1 MNITTQALVLREVNY
16 KEADKILTVLTQK
29 EGKLTVRARGA
40 LRKGC
45 KYAAAAQTLTLSE
58 MTLFGNRGRWSLN
71 EAETMEQFLGLREDL
86 GKLALGHYF
95 AELLEAVSDED
106 SPNPALLTLGLN
118 SLYALSRGLCPDR
131 QIKAAFE
138 LRLLCLAGFRP
149 DVEACAV
156 CGCVTPESP
165 VISLLDGGLRCFSCG
180 GAAQAVPLCPDA
192 LAAMRYIL
200 DAEPK
205 RFLQFSLPPEAME
218 RLGRAAEAYLLAHL
232 DRGFG
237 TLDYWKRLL

>member
-16 KEADKILTVLTQK
+16 KEADKILTVLTRK

-45 KYAAAAQTLTLSE
+45 KYAAATQGLTLSE
-58 MTLFGNRGRWSLN
+58 MTIFGNRGRWSLN
-71 EAETMEQFLGLREDL
+71 EAETTEQFLGLREDL
-86 GKLALGHYF
+86 KKLALGHYF
-95 AELLEAVSDED
+95 AELLEALSDED

-118 SLYALSRGLCPDR
+118 SLYALSRGLYSDR

-149 DVEACAV
+149 DVEACTV
-156 CGCVTPESP
+156 CGCVMPESP
-165 VISLLDGGLRCFSCG
+165 VLSLLDGSLRCFSCG
-180 GAAQAVPLCPDA
+180 GAMQAVSLCPDA
-192 LAAMRYIL
+192 LTAMRYIL
-200 DAEPK
+200 NAEPK
-205 RFLQFSLPPEAME
+205 RFLRFSLSTEAME
-218 RLGRAAEAYLLAHL
+218 QLGRAAEAYLLTHL
-232 DRGFG
+232 DRKFG